1 MINKITD
8 SQLQS
13 LLSYYTNNA
22 NEPNAELIVSA
33 LEELKDLRVEVAARD
48 ALESGEEAQS

>member
-13 LLSYYTNNA
+13 LLSYYVGNT
-22 NEPNAELIVSA
+22 NEPNAELLVSA
-33 LEELKDLRVEVAARD
+33 LCELIEARVQAA
-48 ALESGEEAQS
+48 LQEEAQS